1 MPRVLVVVVT
11 YNAMSWLQK
20 CFSSLEASSHPC
32 DVLVVDNGS
41 TDGTVSALREQFPW
55 VEVVE
60 PGENLGFGAAN
71 NLGFKRAI
79 ERGYDYVYLL
89 NQDAW
94 LQKDTL
100 AILLDAAQGF
110 NGLLSPMQMSAS
122 GEMDANFARKC
133 ARYIYAAVDAPI
145 VEVPFVMAAH
155 WLLPVEVI
163 KTVGGFSPA
172 FKQYGEDDNYID
184 RLHYFDYEVAVVPAA
199 KAVHDRANRKLN
211 KAQRMRLKLV
221 STRVRLSRPWGIF
234 FFRVL
239 WEIVMLVATSV
250 KNLSFEPIKAIPE
263 IFRSLGEVSKY
274 RKASKKA
281 GFILI

>member
-1 MPRVLVVVVT
+1 MPRVLTIVVT
-11 YNAMSWLQK
+11 YNAMPWLQK

-32 DVLVVDNGS
+32 DALVVDNGS
-41 TDGTVSALREQFPW
+41 TDGTVAALREQFPW
-55 VEVVE
+55 VEVIE

-71 NLGFKRAI
+71 NLGFRRAI
-79 ERGYDYVYLL
+79 EQGYDYVYLL

-100 AILLDAAQGF
+100 ALLLDAAKDF
-110 NGLLSPMQMSAS
+110 CGLLSPMQMNAA
-122 GEMDANFARKC
+122 GEMDAGFARKC
-133 ARYIYAAVDAPI
+133 ARYIYADVDSQV

-184 RLHYFDYEVAVVPAA
+184 RLHYFDYEAAVVPAA
-199 KAVHDRANRKLN
+199 KAVHDRAARVLSKS
-211 KAQRMRLKLV
+211 QRMKLKQV
-221 STRVRLSRPWGIF
+221 SSRVRLSRPWGVF

-239 WEIVMLVATSV
+239 WEVVMLVAMSI
-250 KNLSFEPIKAIPE
+250 KNLSWMPIRSIPAL
-263 IFRSLGEVSKY
+263 FRSLGQIAKY
-274 RKASKKA
+274 RKDSKKS
-281 GFILI
+281 GFALI